1 MCVYLPGASLSSSSL
16 VSFIVSSIKSSVD
29 VDFCKIFGRLALNL
43 SKMAP
48 TSSAGFGVVGGSF
61 LGLDDDEEEE
71 ELCRTGGGGGLFRA
85 SLRLDA
91 AVVSG
96 GGITWRYAALRY
108 YNTVQYSA
116 AALLY
121 TTTVQCRG
129 TAIHQYRTGQYPA
142 LRRKVREA
150 QNNF

>member
-1 MCVYLPGASLSSSSL
+1 MCVYLPGAGLSSSSL

-29 VDFCKIFGRLALNL
+29 VDFCKILGRLARNL

-48 TSSAGFGVVGGSF
+48 TSSAGFGVVGGSI
-61 LGLDDDEEEE
+61 LGLDDDDDEEEE
-71 ELCRTGGGGGLFRA
+71 LCRAGGGGGLVRA

-96 GGITWRYAALRY
+96 GGITLRY
-108 YNTVQYSA
+108 YNTGQYSV
-116 AALLY
+116 AALLH
-121 TTTVQCRG
+121 TTTVQD
-129 TAIHQYRTGQYPA
+129 RTVQYPA